1 MVPLHRNHLE
11 CGALGEWC
19 EDVGAGVVVGGR
31 GLLEWRRPA
40 RPKARPQWR
49 GPGGEA
55 PAARP
60 PKRDTYNRPVPTYLD
75 HAATSP
81 LRPEALEAMLPYL
94 GGEFGNPSS
103 PHSFGR
109 RARAA
114 LDDAHERIARQI
126 GAGPREVVLTSG
138 GTEAL
143 NLALKGAAWAGK
155 GRGHRIVTS
164 AVEHHAV
171 LHALQHLEKF
181 GFEIVELPVDRYGR
195 VDPDQV
201 AAAITERTTIVA
213 IQLANNEV
221 GTLQPVARIGE
232 VVREKA
238 PKGCLF
244 LVDAV
249 AAAAWIPIDVTTLGC
264 DMLAL
269 AGHKLDGPKGIGAL
283 YLKKGT
289 HILAQL
295 QGGNQERFRRAG
307 TEDVAAAVGMSVAF
321 ELAVAERD
329 ATVKR
334 VKKLRDRLKG
344 AVLAVD
350 GVELTGHPRERL
362 PNLLSVVVGE
372 ADGAA
377 IVTKLD
383 LQGIAGSVGSAC
395 TTGSTE
401 PSHVLTAMGY
411 PDDEAR
417 GSLRLS
423 LGRSTTDAEIDEAI
437 EIVPGVLEASRAAAA
452 VIAADPLG
460 QAVAS

>member
-1 MVPLHRNHLE
+1 LTAGGLARRHQ
-11 CGALGEWC
+11 GC
-19 EDVGAGVVVGGR
+19 EG
-31 GLLEWRRPA
+31 RPA
-40 RPKARPQWR
+40 YN
-49 GPGGEA
+49 
-55 PAARP
+55 PA
-60 PKRDTYNRPVPTYLD
+60 VPIYLD
-75 HAATSP
+75 HAATTP
-81 LRPEALEAMLPYL
+81 LRPEALEAMLPFL

-114 LDDAHERIARQI
+114 LDQAHERIAAQI
-126 GAGPREVVLTSG
+126 NAGPREIVLTSG

-155 GRGHRIVTS
+155 SRGHRIVTT

-171 LHALQHLEKF
+171 LHSLQQLEKF

-195 VDPDQV
+195 VDPDHV
-201 AAAITERTTIVA
+201 AGALNERTTVVA

-221 GTLQPVARIGE
+221 GTLQPIGAIAK
-232 VVREKA
+232 VVRDKG

-244 LVDAV
+244 AVDAV
-249 AAAAWIPIDVTTLGC
+249 AGAAWLPIDVQSLDC
-264 DMLAL
+264 DLLAI
-269 AGHKLDGPKGIGAL
+269 AGHKLDGPKGVGAL
-283 YLKKGT
+283 YLRRGT
-289 HILAQL
+289 HILAQQ
-295 QGGNQERFRRAG
+295 QGGTQERFRRAG
-307 TEDVAAAVGMSVAF
+307 TEDVAAAVGMGVAF

-329 ATVKR
+329 TTVRR
-334 VKKLRDRLKG
+334 VRKLRDRLRS
-344 AVLAVD
+344 VLLAED

-377 IVTKLD
+377 IVVKLD
-383 LQGIAGSVGSAC
+383 LAGIAGSVGSAC

-423 LGRSTTDAEIDEAI
+423 LGRTTTDEEIDEAL
-437 EIVPGVLEASRAAAA
+437 EIVPRVIADSRAAAA
-452 VIAADPLG
+452 VLAADPLG
-460 QAVAS
+460 QGVGVA

>member
-1 MVPLHRNHLE
+1 MPI
-11 CGALGEWC
+11 
-19 EDVGAGVVVGGR
+19 
-31 GLLEWRRPA
+31 
-40 RPKARPQWR
+40 
-49 GPGGEA
+49 
-55 PAARP
+55 
-60 PKRDTYNRPVPTYLD
+60 YLD
-75 HAATSP
+75 HAATTP
-81 LRPEALEAMLPYL
+81 LRPEALEAMLPFL

-103 PHSFGR
+103 PHAYGR

-114 LDDAHERIARQI
+114 LDEAHERIAHGI
-126 GAGPREVVLTSG
+126 GAGPREIIITSG

-171 LHALQHLEKF
+171 LHALQQLEKF

-221 GTLQPVARIGE
+221 GTLQPVDKIGE
-232 VVREKA
+232 VVRAKGA
-238 PKGCLF
+238 KGCLF
-244 LVDAV
+244 LVDAI
-249 AAAAWIPIDVTTLGC
+249 AGAAWLPIDVESLGA

-269 AGHKLDGPKGIGAL
+269 AGHKVDGPKGVGAL

-307 TEDVAAAVGMSVAF
+307 TEDVAAAVGMGVAF
-321 ELAVAERD
+321 ELTVAEREL
-329 ATVKR
+329 TVRR
-334 VKKLRDRLKG
+334 VRKLRDRLR
-344 AVLAVD
+344 AAALAVD

-362 PNLLSVVVGE
+362 PNLLSVVVAD
-372 ADGAA
+372 ADGAS
-377 IVTKLD
+377 IVVKLD
-383 LQGIAGSVGSAC
+383 LAGIAGSVGSAC

-411 PDDEAR
+411 PEEEAR

-423 LGRSTTDAEIDEAI
+423 LGRATTEAEIDAAVEV
-437 EIVPGVLEASRAAAA
+437 VPRILADSRAAA
-452 VIAADPLG
+452 VILAADPLG
-460 QAVAS
+460 QAVAGSASA